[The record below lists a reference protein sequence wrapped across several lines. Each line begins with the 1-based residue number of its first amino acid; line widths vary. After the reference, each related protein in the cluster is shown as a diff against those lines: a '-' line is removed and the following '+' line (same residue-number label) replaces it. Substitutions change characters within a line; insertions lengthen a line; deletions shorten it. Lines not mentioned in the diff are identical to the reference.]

1 MMESKLTKGRSMKY
15 LITSALVALFTL
27 AGCGVTPPIQ
37 GRQDPYAPPQVTFV
51 DSDLARVTAVGT
63 PVLTRDESGILHV
76 RVPIRSTGDRQ
87 IIIDW
92 RATFFDRD
100 GQVLWKTHWDDKTLA
115 PHVPDQINFNSLSS
129 RAADFQLDLRY
140 AK

>member
-1 MMESKLTKGRSMKY
+1 MKY
-15 LITSALVALFTL
+15 FLSLTLVSLFTL

-51 DSDLARVTAVGT
+51 DSDLARLTAVGT
-63 PVLTRDESGILHV
+63 PVLTRDASGILQV
-76 RVPIRSTGDRQ
+76 QVPIRSTGDRQ
-87 IIIDW
+87 MIIDW

-100 GQVLWKTHWDDKTLA
+100 GQVLWKTNWADKTLS
-115 PHVPDQINFNSLSS
+115 PHVPDQITFNSLSN